1 VKNNEL
7 RFVYRQGT
15 LVDDD
20 GNVVFESDSGFDAS
34 QISGGSQV
42 IEADGVYLS
51 LVHEARTIPGRPNR
65 YYAHRFVRYA
75 VDGAVTGMSM
85 PFYFHD
91 KQIEFAAGLAY
102 FPERRQLMASYGV
115 RDCEAWV
122 ARMDLDDVLRFIEE
136 PR

>member
-1 VKNNEL
+1 
-7 RFVYRQGT
+7 
-15 LVDDD
+15 
-20 GNVVFESDSGFDAS
+20 
-34 QISGGSQV
+34 
-42 IEADGVYLS
+42 
-51 LVHEARTIPGRPNR
+51 
-65 YYAHRFVRYA
+65 VRYA
-75 VDGAVTGMSM
+75 PDGAVTGMSM

-122 ARMDLDDVLRFIEE
+122 ARMGLDDVLAFIEK